1 MVEEQLEVTQQYLF
15 SGEPVMLKIAVIVG
29 STRPGRVGES
39 VAKWVYEVANKR
51 SDAEFDLVDIKDF
64 NLPLLDEPMPPSIGQ
79 YSKQHTKT
87 WAAKIDWFDGNA
99 FVTPGYNHGIGG
111 AQKSAI
117 DFVFHEWTNK
127 AAGFVGYGGAGGV
140 RAVEHLRLVMAEV
153 QVATVRNQVAL
164 SLISDFENYTKF
176 KPAAH
181 HEKSVNQM
189 LDQLIAWSGALRTLR
204 VTAR

>member
-1 MVEEQLEVTQQYLF
+1 
-15 SGEPVMLKIAVIVG
+15 MLKIAVIVG

-39 VAKWVYEVANKR
+39 VAKWVCEVANKR

-87 WAAKIDWFDGNA
+87 WAAKIDSFDGYV
-99 FVTPGYNHGIGG
+99 FVTPEYNHGICG
-111 AQKSAI
+111 ALKNAI
-117 DFVFHEWTNK
+117 DFVFREWNNK

-164 SLISDFENYTKF
+164 SLVSDFENYTKF

-181 HEKSVNQM
+181 HEKSVNHM
-189 LDQLIAWSGALRTLR
+189 LDQLIAWSAALRTLR